1 MPLQSDPDQ
10 VRCPAANKDRARC
23 ILYEGHKTEHKAGVG
38 RPWSDDEHDQLAQ
51 HHYGSPAGYPLK
63 PGVKDSDPQPP
74 FYAEPV
80 DLRGQEIPHPLPP
93 GNYTVTREQLIQ
105 MGGEVKFPP
114 WSDDLSEL
122 RDPVDMIKVEP
133 GDEADVAIERAD
145 DLMADAAVALRT
157 ADNLGSETSSW
168 KITREYCRADS
179 HSQLATAQAAYAS
192 AVELRKIAEILA
204 ANHAW
209 IENSE

>member
-10 VRCPAANKDRARC
+10 VRCPAVNQDRARC

-51 HHYGSPAGYPLK
+51 HHYGSAIPPVYPPT
-63 PGVKDSDPQPP
+63 PGTPP
-74 FYAEPV
+74 TKITHEEPS
-80 DLRGQEIPHPLPP
+80 
-93 GNYTVTREQLIQ
+93 
-105 MGGEVKFPP
+105 FPK

-179 HSQLATAQAAYAS
+179 HSQLATAQATYAV
-192 AVELRKIAEILA
+192 AVELRKITEELPDITRQLGDLIDATNNRPLR
-204 ANHAW
+204 
-209 IENSE
+209 